1 MVNAVAAP
9 DIRAADDPATLRAAW
24 PVVAQLRPHLD
35 EGAFL
40 AQALRQQAEG
50 WRATVLLKAA
60 SYVPSPAGACRR
72 CSPMAACC
80 TSTTW

>member
-35 EGAFL
+35 EL
-40 AQALRQQAEG
+40 SLIHI
-50 WRATVLLKAA
+50 
-60 SYVPSPAGACRR
+60 
-72 CSPMAACC
+72 
-80 TSTTW
+80 